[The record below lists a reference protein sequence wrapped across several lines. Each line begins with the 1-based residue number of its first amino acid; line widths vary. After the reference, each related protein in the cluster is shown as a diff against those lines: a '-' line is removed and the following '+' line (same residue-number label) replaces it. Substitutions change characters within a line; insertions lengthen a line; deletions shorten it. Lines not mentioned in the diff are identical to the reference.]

1 MTEQTNTPTPRERRI
16 PLRVAPNDGLP
27 DWPHGTSADPAAE
40 KVRRLAVRLAE
51 VMAERGLSA
60 RAVARLAGIGVGTVQ
75 VIQHGDRWPDTR
87 AVARL
92 EVALDTA
99 LWPGTSTE
107 PDARAGNPS
116 VMATMIANG
125 PDTPVATN

>member
-1 MTEQTNTPTPRERRI
+1 MKNSMTATRRAFLKRSAASAFAFTIVPRHVLGGEGQTPP
-16 PLRVAPNDGLP
+16 
-27 DWPHGTSADPAAE
+27 SE
-40 KVRRLAVRLAE
+40 KIT
-51 VMAERGLSA
+51 
-60 RAVARLAGIGVGTVQ
+60 LAGIGVGTVQ

-107 PDARAGNPS
+107 PDARAGSPS